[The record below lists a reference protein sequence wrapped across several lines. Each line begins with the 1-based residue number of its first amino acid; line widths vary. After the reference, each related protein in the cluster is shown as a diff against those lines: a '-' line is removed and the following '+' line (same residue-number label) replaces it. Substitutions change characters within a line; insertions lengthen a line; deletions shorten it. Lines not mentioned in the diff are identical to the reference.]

1 MRAVL
6 ISINP
11 KWCKLIIDGKKT
23 VEIRKTRPKIDTPF
37 KCYIY
42 CTRSGAKEFFMDIQ
56 NGVDKWY
63 KEKWSDKSGKVI
75 GEFVCDKIIEDHT
88 VGHNA
93 ALYRDAACLPV
104 GEAAAYCT
112 QFPMYGWHISDL
124 KIYDT
129 PKELSEF
136 SLNRPPQSWRYV
148 EEMKEAK

>member
-56 NGVDKWY
+56 MW
-63 KEKWSDKSGKVI
+63 I
-75 GEFVCDKIIEDHT
+75 T
-88 VGHNA
+88 A
-93 ALYRDAACLPV
+93 ANWIQNIQKY
-104 GEAAAYCT
+104 
-112 QFPMYGWHISDL
+112 
-124 KIYDT
+124 
-129 PKELSEF
+129 
-136 SLNRPPQSWRYV
+136 N
-148 EEMKEAK
+148 